1 MSSKTDMDDCTLYSS
16 SSFKMSRAQSID
28 NSRFYKIQN
37 ISAKSLS
44 HRHSVFNPVLGQN
57 SLTPKTNRTCSI
69 KNLTRT
75 LKQKSPIFNKK
86 LQNLHLSRS
95 SLNRQSSIIDPD
107 SRPKNPSMPQYV
119 ERLAKHVFRKL
130 NADDK
135 QISQIFD
142 KDELI
147 SALTAPEKLQKDE
160 EIRGKQ
166 EYSKQELKK
175 RHSRN
180 QFSRNQSLIQ
190 DQNRI
195 PLPSLKENVLENVV
209 ERAEIRGDSV
219 KDFDLK
225 DLDQTDEML
234 QKQDFE
240 IDHHIDLKADEAKL
254 IEPEE
259 DIVINAQC
267 DGLETVLISANIP
280 EKTENSESEEVF
292 KSEKSIIIPKNRSY
306 TEDNSEADTERS
318 ESDTSANYKSL
329 TQIELDPHSD
339 DINEVLAFI
348 YVNQEDY
355 DEDYFN
361 FYLQDKDVFLDEN
374 DQLVFVDQEKN
385 RVYPRMVSIINETDE
400 QYIGVEYLNEDAYLN
415 DIDEQQLLETN
426 RSTMISHTD
435 FQAIPRQPGGI
446 MAAGWASPKTDIQ
459 TEIIEQLN
467 QMPDH
472 RPYFTY
478 WITTVQIL
486 ICVVMLIQYPIA
498 PFGFSNNQEGN
509 SSDSSN
515 LEKIFSRV
523 YERVSP
529 EMNFWIGPEQKYSML

>member
-1 MSSKTDMDDCTLYSS
+1 
-16 SSFKMSRAQSID
+16 
-28 NSRFYKIQN
+28 
-37 ISAKSLS
+37 
-44 HRHSVFNPVLGQN
+44 
-57 SLTPKTNRTCSI
+57 
-69 KNLTRT
+69 
-75 LKQKSPIFNKK
+75 
-86 LQNLHLSRS
+86 
-95 SLNRQSSIIDPD
+95 
-107 SRPKNPSMPQYV
+107 MPEYV
-119 ERLAKHVFRKL
+119 GRLAKHFFR
-130 NADDK
+130 NAGDK

-160 EIRGKQ
+160 EISHQNK
-166 EYSKQELKK
+166 LNK
-175 RHSRN
+175 RHSKT
-180 QFSRNQSLIQ
+180 QFSRNQSFQ
-190 DQNRI
+190 DQNRV

-209 ERAEIRGDSV
+209 ERVDLV
-219 KDFDLK
+219 KDDKK
-225 DLDQTDEML
+225 DDQKYDQKDDQMNPML
-234 QKQDFE
+234 LNEDFG
-240 IDHHIDLKADEAKL
+240 IDHHIDLQVPDEINL
-254 IEPEE
+254 NEPEK
-259 DIVINAQC
+259 DIILNVPK
-267 DGLETVLISANIP
+267 DGLETVAIPAKIP
-280 EKTENSESEEVF
+280 EKVKKSESEEVF
-292 KSEKSIIIPKNRSY
+292 KSEKSIT
-306 TEDNSEADTERS
+306 TEENSENDGSDGS
-318 ESDTSANYKSL
+318 ESENSANYKSL
-329 TQIELDPHSD
+329 TQIELNPHSD

-348 YVNQEDY
+348 YVHQEDY
-355 DEDYFN
+355 NEDYFN
-361 FYLQDKDVFLDEN
+361 FYLQDKEVFLDEN
-374 DQLVFVDQEKN
+374 DELVFVDQDKI
-385 RVYPRMVSIINETDE
+385 RVYPRMVSMIDDTDE
-400 QYIGVEYLNEDAYLN
+400 QYIGVEYLKEEDYIN
-415 DIDEQQLLETN
+415 DMDEQQLLETN